1 MKNKEQ
7 IRAFRVFAIKEGT
20 VIDHI
25 PAKQALKIIQFLK
38 LYNNEKI
45 VTAGFN
51 FPSKTLKLK
60 DIIKIEGRE
69 LTEEEAN
76 QVAILAPTATIN
88 IIKNFDLVKKFP
100 VMIPAQVEKIVICPN
115 PKCITNNENM
125 ETIFYT
131 KARGAKVDL
140 QCRYCEKTFS
150 QDDIKQYRV

>member
-7 IRAFRVFAIKEGT
+7 LRAFKVFAIKEGT

-25 PAKQALKIIQFLK
+25 PARQALKIIQFLK
-38 LYNNEKI
+38 LHANEKI
-45 VTAGFN
+45 VSAGFN

-88 IIKNFDLVKKFP
+88 IIRNFELTKKFR
-100 VMIPAQVEKIVICPN
+100 VTIPDQVKKIVICPN

-125 ETIFYT
+125 ETTFYA
-131 KARGAKVDL
+131 KAQGAKVNL

>member
-38 LYNNEKI
+38 LYNNERI

-100 VMIPAQVEKIVICPN
+100 VMIPAQVKKIVICPN

-125 ETIFYT
+125 ETVFYT
-131 KARGAKVDL
+131 RAQGAKVDL

>member
-38 LYNNEKI
+38 LYNNERI
-45 VTAGFN
+45 VTTGFN

-100 VMIPAQVEKIVICPN
+100 VMIPAQVKKIVICPN

-125 ETIFYT
+125 ETVFYT
-131 KARGAKVDL
+131 RAHGAKVDL